1 MIKLF
6 RKTLAICL
14 IGLGLGILLVLLLPI
29 TGWLF
34 IIGVVVICVGFM
46 WLACQP
52 LSDENNGGM
61 IKAFI
66 LQEFGEIFC
75 NKIKEGDTYDSCC
88 KKGS

>member
-1 MIKLF
+1 MKKNNIIYKNSGGNNIMLKLF

-46 WLACQP
+46 LLAC
-52 LSDENNGGM
+52 
-61 IKAFI
+61 
-66 LQEFGEIFC
+66 
-75 NKIKEGDTYDSCC
+75 
-88 KKGS
+88 